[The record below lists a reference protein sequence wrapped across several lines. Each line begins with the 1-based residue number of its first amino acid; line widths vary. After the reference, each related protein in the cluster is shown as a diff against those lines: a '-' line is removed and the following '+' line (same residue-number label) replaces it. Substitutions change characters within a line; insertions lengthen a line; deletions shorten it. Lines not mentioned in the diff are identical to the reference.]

1 MNFLA
6 PGRLALLL
14 LVAALAGL
22 YVWIQRRR
30 RHAAVRFTN
39 LAVLAEVAPPKPGWR
54 RHLPAAAVGLAL
66 SGLVLSIAEPVHAV
80 RVPKEA
86 ATVMLV
92 IDTSASMDATDV
104 TPSRL
109 VAATSA
115 AKSFVADLPPQIR
128 VGLVSFSRGA
138 QVIASPTVDHQA
150 VLDGIDQLT
159 LGTGTATGDAISAAL
174 DALSAANDT
183 AGGAAA
189 LGGSRRQC
197 QGDTPCPPG
206 ELGGAAIVLLSDG
219 VPTIGRPV
227 TAAAESAA
235 GRGIP
240 VSTISFGTA
249 DGTVTVGGRMVPVPA
264 DPDTMASIA
273 EATNGKFFT
282 ATSAK
287 ELRSVYQDIG
297 TTVGFETEQRDASGP
312 LLAGA
317 VVSLLAASG
326 MALIW
331 NGRLV

>member
-6 PGRLALLL
+6 PGRLLLLL

-39 LAVLAEVAPPKPGWR
+39 LAVLAEVAPPNPGWR

-104 TPSRL
+104 SPSRL
-109 VAATSA
+109 EAATAA
-115 AKSFVADLPPQIR
+115 AKTFVEDLPPQIR
-128 VGLVSFSRGA
+128 VGLVSYSRGA

-150 VLDGIDQLT
+150 VLDGIEQLT
-159 LGTGTATGDAISAAL
+159 LGTGTATGDAIAAAL
-174 DALSAANDT
+174 DALSAADDT
-183 AGGAAA
+183 AGAA
-189 LGGSRRQC
+189 G
-197 QGDTPCPPG
+197 T

-219 VPTIGRPV
+219 VPTLGRPV
-227 TAAAESAA
+227 TGVAQTAADQ
-235 GRGIP
+235 GIP
-240 VSTISFGTA
+240 VSTIAFGTA
-249 DGTVTVGGRMVPVPA
+249 DGTVTINGRVVSVPA

-287 ELRSVYQDIG
+287 ELRSVYKDIG